1 MGSFAGVSIDAQNLQ
16 QAVSLAEQKKILAE
30 QTRLYQL
37 SQSLLDY
44 RNSLP
49 TMVSDV
55 KVAMPQYGFSN
66 NFSQLVQK
74 PYLILQDFI
83 VYSDQTDKKGNVIGQ
98 HQHPQQKNTVVFL
111 PVGSIIGNQ
120 FQMQNQYDIALKD
133 GKLKPLDIVTVESLV
148 DKQEGYCQKVTPSE
162 MMQMVYRPPCI
173 SVSKGEM
180 LKGYI
185 ISGTFTPYDDS
196 GFQNKKPVLSFNE
209 FKVFN
214 SNDKSKT
221 IEDSIETK
229 RRNENK
235 TKIIIISAFILGYL
249 LSND

>member
-16 QAVSLAEQKKILAE
+16 QAVSLAEQKKLLAE

-37 SQSLLDY
+37 SQSLTDY

-55 KVAMPQYGFSN
+55 KIAMPQYGFSN

-221 IEDSIETK
+221 IEDAIETK

>member
-1 MGSFAGVSIDAQNLQ
+1 MGSFAGANIDAQNLE
-16 QAVSLAEQKKILAE
+16 QAISLAQQKEILAQ
-30 QTRLYQL
+30 QTREYQL
-37 SQSLLDY
+37 SQSLADY

-55 KVAMPQYGFSN
+55 KIAMPQYDSSN
-66 NFSQLVQK
+66 SISRLIQK

-83 VYSDQTDKKGNVIGQ
+83 VYVDQTDKKGNVIGQ

-111 PVGSIIGNQ
+111 PVGSIGNQ
-120 FQMQNQYDIALKD
+120 VEMQNQYDIALKD

-214 SNDKSKT
+214 SNDKSNVFENSAEIK
-221 IEDSIETK
+221 S
-229 RRNENK
+229 RNENK
-235 TKIIIISAFILGYL
+235 TKIIIIGAFILGYL
-249 LSND
+249 LSRK

>member
-185 ISGTFTPYDDS
+185 ISGIFTPYDNS

-235 TKIIIISAFILGYL
+235 TKIIIIGAFILGYL

>member
-30 QTRLYQL
+30 QTRQYQL